1 MTEFDHTK
9 HDSRLAAYGG
19 VVLQWF
25 EFTGGS
31 QRRFVNMQNKML
43 PGYPRDLF
51 DKPTKMRIVTIDQ
64 SIPGENLVCVLTNR
78 HWLPPVGLIIVTQLT
93 MRTAKVS

>member
-1 MTEFDHTK
+1 MYYYITTEFDHAK

-43 PGYPRDLF
+43 PGYPRDIF
-51 DKPTKMRIVTIDQ
+51 DKPTKTRIVTIDQ

-78 HWLPPVGLIIVTQLT
+78 H
-93 MRTAKVS
+93 